1 MIESRYYHPRK
12 YYRRLGRRWTSLL
25 LLPLLATGC
34 YPAIGE
40 EAGTSCRVQSLQAS
54 NEVSELSLPQQK
66 RGNPMLVPTWIT
78 YKERFIQSD
87 GRVVDR
93 EDRDRTVSEGQA
105 YAMLRA
111 VMIND
116 RPTFE
121 RTLSWAEANLARADD
136 SLWAWHWGEA
146 ADGQWQIL
154 DPAFATDADI
164 DAVTALILAA
174 RRWNCSAYMD
184 LAKTKLDDI
193 WELSTVSVAADQ
205 RHLLPGPA
213 EAFWKGDELVLNPS
227 YFAPYAFRLFAQV
240 DRRDWLSLVDTGY
253 DLLAESTAV
262 SSAGLPSDWI
272 QLNLQTGTYTP
283 VTAIDTLESRYS
295 FDAFRVWWRVALD
308 AAWFNAPA
316 AEAFLAS
323 NLDYLEAQWQSDGAI
338 AARLTLEGEALV
350 DYETTAQYA
359 MLYPAL
365 QITSPSLAGEIYRQ
379 KLLPSYEQGFWDN
392 NTAYYAQN
400 LAWFGL
406 LPLSPPPEIQP

>member
-136 SLWAWHWGEA
+136 ALWAWHWGEA